1 MKKVIC
7 FLMLIVLTGV
17 TTNCKKYEEGPAFT
31 LLSKK
36 SRIDNTWKL
45 DKYYENGNDKTS
57 DALNVFKDFTLVIDK
72 NNMKYSKSFTALGI
86 LPYGEPGSWK
96 FSSDMN
102 SILFTP
108 DNTSI
113 APYNWSIIKLKN
125 KSVGFTYTTNN
136 INVKVYL
143 K

>member
-1 MKKVIC
+1 MKKVLC
-7 FLMLIVLTGV
+7 LLMFFVLTSV
-17 TTNCKKYEEGPAFT
+17 TTNCKKYEEGPSFT

-36 SRIDNTWKL
+36 SRVDNTWKL
-45 DKYYENGNDKTS
+45 DKYYENSVDKTS
-57 DALNVFKDFTLVIDK
+57 DALNVFKDFTLVMDK

-86 LPYGEPGSWK
+86 LPYGESGSWK

-108 DNTSI
+108 DNSSI
-113 APYNWSIIKLKN
+113 VPYSWNIIKLKN
-125 KSVGFTYTTNN
+125 KSMGYAYTTNN
-136 INVKVYL
+136 VNVKLYL

>member
-1 MKKVIC
+1 MKKLIC
-7 FLMLIVLTGV
+7 VLVMCLVAGI

-36 SRIDNTWKL
+36 SRADNTWKL
-45 DKYYENGNDKTS
+45 DKYYENGNDKTG
-57 DALNVFKDFTLVIDK
+57 DALNAFKDFTLILDK
-72 NNMKYSKSFTALGI
+72 NNMKYSKSFSAFGI
-86 LPYGEPGSWK
+86 LPYGESGSWK

-102 SILFTP
+102 SLLFTP
-108 DNTSI
+108 DNSSI
-113 APYNWSIIKLKN
+113 APYDWGIVKLKN